1 MLKIRDETSAEAER
15 GDPLQVAEGFQDPED
30 LMHDIIVGMTQL
42 NNPGILK
49 NAPKPE
55 ETPGN
60 TPSASADQSE
70 APDNDNTEV
79 NETTKC

>member
-1 MLKIRDETSAEAER
+1 
-15 GDPLQVAEGFQDPED
+15 
-30 LMHDIIVGMTQL
+30 MTQL
-42 NNPGILK
+42 SNPGILK

-70 APDNDNTEV
+70 AAENDHLDN
-79 NETTKC
+79 NEGK